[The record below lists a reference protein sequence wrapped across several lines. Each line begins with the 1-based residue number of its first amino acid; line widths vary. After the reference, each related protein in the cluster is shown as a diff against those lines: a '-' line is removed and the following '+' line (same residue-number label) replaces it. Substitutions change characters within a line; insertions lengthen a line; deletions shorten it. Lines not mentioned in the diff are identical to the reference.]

1 MLDAIMLIRGGE
13 KMKKSV
19 YSLVLSD
26 DVVAAVDELAYKM
39 NTSRSNLIN
48 QILAEHVSFK
58 TPESIMKD
66 IFNCMRAMMDNH
78 FQIQGQ
84 ASDAMLS
91 IRSPLRYKP
100 TIRYRV
106 ELKKEIDND
115 VFGFLSVSF
124 RTQSTQ
130 LLAMLEGFFK
140 LWYKLENYY
149 IGKYFSEGVEYVY
162 SDGKFIR
169 KLKFSKNIDKSQ
181 PESVGRAIGEYVRL
195 IDTQLKLYF
204 AGTDEPELTAGK
216 MERLLL
222 DRLNSGMAVI

>member
-1 MLDAIMLIRGGE
+1 
-13 KMKKSV
+13 MKKSV

-26 DVVAAVDELAYKM
+26 DVVAAVDDLAYKM

-48 QILAEHVSFK
+48 QILAEHVSYK

-66 IFNCMRAMMDNH
+66 IFSCMRSIMDNH

-91 IRSPLRYKP
+91 IRSPLRYKYKP

-124 RTQSTQ
+124 RTQSIQ
-130 LLAMLEGFFK
+130 LAALLEDFIR
-140 LWYKLENYY
+140 LWHKLESHY
-149 IGKYFSEGVEYVY
+149 IGKYFPEGVEYAY

-169 KLKFSKNIDKSQ
+169 KLKFSKDVDKSQ
-181 PESVGRAIGEYVRL
+181 PENVGRAIGEYVRL
-195 IDTQLKLYF
+195 IDTQIKLYF
-204 AGTDEPELTAGK
+204 AGADEPELTAGK